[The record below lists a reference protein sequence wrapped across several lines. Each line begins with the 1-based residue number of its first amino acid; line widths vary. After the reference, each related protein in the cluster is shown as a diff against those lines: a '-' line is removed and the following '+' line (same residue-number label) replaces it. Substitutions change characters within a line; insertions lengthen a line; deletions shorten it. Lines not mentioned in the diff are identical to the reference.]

1 MTQKKKI
8 AFCITHT
15 QLGGAQKYVYNLMSA
30 LQDRYDIYCISSFEG
45 ALREDFYALEG
56 VRRIEIKGLVR
67 RIAPLRDMQALSS
80 LTRVFRTHRFSL
92 VHFNSPKTAFLGRIA
107 LARARLPT
115 AVFYTFHLL
124 EFSFPCRNVKEW
136 VCKVIERM
144 LGTMTDCL
152 IVNSAYEKKVL
163 LRHGFSPDIVRLVY
177 PGIDTAPFIAVRE
190 RRMRMRTTPQELR
203 LLHITSFKPQKDPF
217 FFLRFCRHA
226 VALDPSLS
234 VDILGD
240 GPLKKRAERFIA
252 RHGLSRSIR
261 VHGWRKD
268 VDRFLEQAAYL
279 VVTSRRESLSYAV
292 LEALI
297 AGVPVLSTCRGPL
310 EEIVGQGVNG
320 CFLKKSARP
329 MALHIRN
336 MLQTAES
343 LYTINPAPHLPCPA
357 ASGDGRRTDKDS
369 LSRDILAEF
378 WSRERMV
385 GEVEGLYR
393 EHLEHP

>member
-1 MTQKKKI
+1 MTGKKKI

-30 LQDRYDIYCISSFEG
+30 LKDRYEIYCISSFEG

-56 VRRIEIKGLVR
+56 VRRIEIKELVR
-67 RIAPLRDMQALSS
+67 RINPLRDMQALVG
-80 LTRVFRTHRFSL
+80 LVRVFRAHRFSA
-92 VHFNSPKTAFLGRIA
+92 VHFNSPKVALLGRIA
-107 LARARLPT
+107 LACARLPA

-136 VCKVIERM
+136 VFTWIEKM
-144 LGTMTDCL
+144 LGTTTDCL

-163 LRHGFSPDIVRLVY
+163 LRHGFNPDKVRLVY
-177 PGIDTAPFIAVRE
+177 PGIDSAPFIAVRE
-190 RRMRMRTTPQELR
+190 RRMRTQTMPQQLR

-217 FFLRFCRHA
+217 FFLQLCRHA
-226 VALDPSLS
+226 IAMVPSLS

-240 GPLKKRAERFIA
+240 GPLKKKAECFIA

-261 VHGWRKD
+261 IQGWRKD

-279 VVTSRRESLSYAV
+279 VVTSRQESLSYAV

-310 EEIVGQGVNG
+310 EEIVDEGVNG
-320 CFLKKSARP
+320 YFFEKKVRP
-329 MALHIRN
+329 MVLRIRN
-336 MLQTAES
+336 MLQTAGS
-343 LYTINPAPHLPCPA
+343 LYTINQAPPLSCPTA
-357 ASGDGRRTDKDS
+357 FGESLGTDDRR
-369 LSRDILAEF
+369 LIRGVPAEF

-393 EHLEHP
+393 EHLERP